1 MTTTVTA
8 SEFQKNFGLYKE
20 LAQREPIKVTSN
32 GRESVVLL
40 CAAEYKEYEAFKK
53 SRYTYQGEVTDE
65 FKRDVD
71 QFMGKHADVLDGL
84 AK

>member
-8 SEFQKNFGLYKE
+8 SEFQKNFGQYKE
-20 LAQREPIKVTSN
+20 LAQREAVSVTSN

-40 CAAEYKEYEAFKK
+40 SAAEYKEFQQFKQ
-53 SRYTYQGEVTDE
+53 SRYAYDGEVTDT
-65 FKRDVD
+65 FKGDVD
-71 QFMGKHADVLDGL
+71 VFMGKHSDVLDGL

>member
-8 SEFQKNFGLYKE
+8 SEFQKNFGQYKE
-20 LAQREPIKVTSN
+20 LAQREAVSVTNN

-40 CAAEYKEYEAFKK
+40 SAAEYKEFLKFKQ
-53 SRYTYQGEVTDE
+53 SRYAYNGEVTDT
-65 FKRDVD
+65 FKSDVD
-71 QFMGKHADVLDGL
+71 AFMGEYSVVLDGL

>member
-1 MTTTVTA
+1 MTTTITA
-8 SEFQKNFGLYKE
+8 SEFQKNFGQYKE
-20 LAQREPIKVTSN
+20 LAQREPISVTSN

-40 CAAEYKEYEAFKK
+40 SAAEYKEYEAFKN
-53 SRYTYQGEVTDE
+53 SRYAYQGGVTDD